1 MKPIL
6 IFEFNSNSDINNWKI
21 VNDEVMGGKSESKF
35 YLNPDGNGTFEGN
48 VSLDNNGGFCSVKY
62 IFEPLTINKNKLF
75 CIRCKGDGKKYQF
88 RVKTNRGDSH
98 SYVYSFQ
105 TSTDW
110 QTIEIPVSE
119 LQPTYRGRK
128 LDTPNYDG
136 SNLEE
141 IAFLIGNKK
150 EEAFQLLIAKIEV
163 L

>member
-6 IFEFNSNSDINNWKI
+6 IFEFNLNTDITSWKI
-21 VNDEVMGGKSESKF
+21 VNDVVMGGKSESNF
-35 YLNPDGNGTFEGN
+35 YLDQRGNGTFEGH
-48 VSLDNNGGFCSVKY
+48 VSLDSNGGFCSVKY
-62 IFEPLTINKNKLF
+62 IFEPITINKNKF
-75 CIRCKGDGKKYQF
+75 ICILLKGDGKKYQF
-88 RVKTNRGDSH
+88 RVKSHRVDPH

-110 QTIEIPVSE
+110 QTIKIPISE
-119 LQPTYRGRK
+119 LHPTFRGRK
-128 LDTPNYDG
+128 LDIPNYDG

-150 EEAFQLLIAKIEV
+150 EEIYQLHIARIEV